1 VRYTV
6 FAILT
11 HVVAMES
18 IIQGFITGKQTV
30 EDEWNTLT
38 ETQLDRWKGKLLS
51 AVQTYNP
58 RSLGILRLKE
68 ILHYTSREDVLRGT
82 VLTKP
87 DQAYVDRLFAEVW
100 RGTAMCINSVLAD
113 PDAMYPGRDTTTGK
127 CRRCKSSNVL
137 TYAKQTRSSDE
148 PTDFFSQ
155 CVSCNQTWKCFPKA
169 SRG

>member
-1 VRYTV
+1 
-6 FAILT
+6 
-11 HVVAMES
+11 MEGV
-18 IIQGFITGKQTV
+18 IQGFITGKQTV

-38 ETQLDRWKGKLLS
+38 DTQVDRWKKRLLE

-68 ILHYTSREDVLRGT
+68 ILHYTSLEDVLHGT

-87 DQAYVDRLFAEVW
+87 DQAYVERRFAEVW
-100 RGTAMCINSVLAD
+100 RGAARLIDSALVD
-113 PDAMYPGRDTTTGK
+113 PDDMYPGRHMMAGK

-137 TYAKQTRSSDE
+137 TYAKQTRSPDE

-155 CVSCNQTWKCFPKA
+155 CASCNRTWKCLPTV
-169 SRG
+169 S